1 MSMLQLTNARGETV
15 DLNSEKL
22 FANTPTGLGVQFTNT
37 YSQYETYFKATK
49 STVAQGQFQIYILF
63 GDVESQAYQTF
74 SDFAQF
80 LAYQPLTLT
89 YTTDSGTWYRDGRLN
104 SLTKTE
110 IGGSTVFATDRINES
125 FTLEFI
131 NNWYNNKS
139 AEYKSY
145 DPDPNLGI
153 YGKIYGNQIAD
164 TSIQINSQGQQNKL
178 VNTEFSPDLSGWYS
192 GQSTQTVGNAFVTGT
207 PISSSTGWSLDTQK
221 YKGSNVIKKTIGTGN
236 GTFSDLM
243 PVQSGSQIS
252 VAMSYYNSSDYN
264 GSIPLAFYLRY
275 YDVNKKYLSASPLNN
290 FTSTSFKT
298 AVFTSTVPNNAV
310 YVSLNTIYNGSAG
323 SIYYSQP
330 MLVFDTT
337 VGDYIQGLEYNHVA
351 TPAYTYAY
359 APYYVY
365 QESNRPSNEKVMSLN
380 NKSQYFGLQS
390 GSPSVITVNGPCSV
404 NPTWTVVQNGNV
416 VATDGFVLTLTDN
429 QKLVVSSY
437 PEDQYARIYNPDGS
451 YVDVSQLQDYTKT
464 NFVQIPEGE
473 STVLFYLDANSD
485 VNITFKEERLLV

>member
-1 MSMLQLTNARGETV
+1 MFALTNARGETV
-15 DLNSEKL
+15 DINNDKL
-22 FANTPTGLGVQFTNT
+22 LSYTPTGLGVQFTNT

-49 STVAQGQFQIYILF
+49 STVTQGQFQINILF

-125 FTLEFI
+125 FTIEFI
-131 NNWYNNKS
+131 NNWYNNKT

-145 DPDPNLGI
+145 DPDPNLGQ
-153 YGKIYGNQIAD
+153 YAKIY
-164 TSIQINSQGQQNKL
+164 S
-178 VNTEFSPDLSGWYS
+178 
-192 GQSTQTVGNAFVTGT
+192 
-207 PISSSTGWSLDTQK
+207 
-221 YKGSNVIKKTIGTGN
+221 
-236 GTFSDLM
+236 
-243 PVQSGSQIS
+243 
-252 VAMSYYNSSDYN
+252 
-264 GSIPLAFYLRY
+264 
-275 YDVNKKYLSASPLNN
+275 
-290 FTSTSFKT
+290 
-298 AVFTSTVPNNAV
+298 
-310 YVSLNTIYNGSAG
+310 
-323 SIYYSQP
+323 
-330 MLVFDTT
+330 
-337 VGDYIQGLEYNHVA
+337 
-351 TPAYTYAY
+351 YTYQ
-359 APYYVY
+359 PYYVY
-365 QESNRPSNEKVMSLN
+365 QESSRPSNEKVMSLN

-390 GSPSVITVNGPCSV
+390 GSPSIITVKGPCSV
-404 NPTWTVVQNGNV
+404 NPTWTVVQKGNV

-437 PEDQYARIYNPDGS
+437 PEDQYARLYNPDGS

-473 STVLFYLDANSD
+473 STVLFYLDADSD

>member
-1 MSMLQLTNARGETV
+1 MWQLTNARGETV
-15 DLNSEKL
+15 DLDSEKL
-22 FANTPTGLGVQFTNT
+22 FANTPTGLGVQFSNT

-49 STVAQGQFQIYILF
+49 STVTQGQFQINILF
-63 GDVESQAYQTF
+63 GDVESQAYRTF

-110 IGGSTVFATDRINES
+110 IGGSTVFSTDRINES

-131 NNWYNNKS
+131 NNWYNNKT

-145 DPDPNLGI
+145 DPDPNLGT

-178 VNTEFSPDLSGWYS
+178 VNTEFSPDFAGWYS
-192 GQSTQTVGNAFVTGT
+192 GNNSSSGQFVLGNPLSSNLAYSMSSEKYSGSNVLLLTHGSATLYMHSDLIPVGAGV
-207 PISSSTGWSLDTQK
+207 PISFGMQAYSSSTYNGTVSLIVTATYYDSSKNYISQ
-221 YKGSNVIKKTIGTGN
+221 SSTGN
-236 GTFSDLM
+236 
-243 PVQSGSQIS
+243 SGKIT
-252 VAMSYYNSSDYN
+252 AWT
-264 GSIPLAFYLRY
+264 RRT
-275 YDVNKKYLSASPLNN
+275 LSATTPTN
-290 FTSTSFKT
+290 T
-298 AVFTSTVPNNAV
+298 A
-310 YVSLNTIYNGSAG
+310 YVSFAFGTNGSAG
-323 SIYYSQP
+323 TTSYSQP

-337 VGDYIQGLEYNHVA
+337 VGDYVKGLEYKHVA

-390 GSPSVITVNGPCSV
+390 GSPSIITVKGPCSV
-404 NPTWTVVQNGNV
+404 NPTWTVVQKGNV
-416 VATDGFVLTLTDN
+416 VATDGFVLTLTNN

-437 PEDQYARIYNPDGS
+437 PEDQYARLYNPDGS

-473 STVLFYLDANSD
+473 STVLFYLDADSD

>member
-1 MSMLQLTNARGETV
+1 MSMWQLTNARGETV
-15 DLNSEKL
+15 DLDSEKL

-49 STVAQGQFQIYILF
+49 STVTQGQFQINILF

-131 NNWYNNKS
+131 NNWYNNKT

-145 DPDPNLGI
+145 DPDPNLGQ
-153 YGKIYGNQIAD
+153 YAKIY
-164 TSIQINSQGQQNKL
+164 S
-178 VNTEFSPDLSGWYS
+178 
-192 GQSTQTVGNAFVTGT
+192 
-207 PISSSTGWSLDTQK
+207 
-221 YKGSNVIKKTIGTGN
+221 
-236 GTFSDLM
+236 
-243 PVQSGSQIS
+243 
-252 VAMSYYNSSDYN
+252 
-264 GSIPLAFYLRY
+264 
-275 YDVNKKYLSASPLNN
+275 
-290 FTSTSFKT
+290 
-298 AVFTSTVPNNAV
+298 
-310 YVSLNTIYNGSAG
+310 
-323 SIYYSQP
+323 
-330 MLVFDTT
+330 
-337 VGDYIQGLEYNHVA
+337 
-351 TPAYTYAY
+351 YTYQ
-359 APYYVY
+359 PYYVY
-365 QESNRPSNEKVMSLN
+365 QESSRPSNEKVMSLN

-404 NPTWTVVQNGNV
+404 NPTWSVVQKGNV

-437 PEDQYARIYNPDGS
+437 PEDQYARLYNLDGS
-451 YVDVSQLQDYTKT
+451 YVDASQLQDYTKT

-473 STVLFYLDANSD
+473 STVLFYLDADSD

>member
-1 MSMLQLTNARGETV
+1 MFALTNARGETV
-15 DLNSEKL
+15 DINNDKL
-22 FANTPTGLGVQFTNT
+22 LSFTPTGLGVQFTNT

-49 STVAQGQFQIYILF
+49 STVTQGQFQINILF
-63 GDVESQAYQTF
+63 GDIESQAYQTF

-89 YTTDSGTWYRDGRLN
+89 YTTDSGIWYRDGKLN

-110 IGGSTVFATDRINES
+110 IGGSTVMQVDRLVES

-131 NNWYNNKS
+131 NNWYNNKT

-145 DPDPNLGI
+145 DPDPNLGT
-153 YGKIYGNQIAD
+153 YGKIYRPKYEPTVNRNLFLGTKDYSGAGNW
-164 TSIQINSQGQQNKL
+164 SIVNGELVEKVYQGLDAIQTANAWGGPKYNNSALESQGVIQSVDDTFVMSAL
-178 VNTEFSPDLSGWYS
+178 VRNTG
-192 GQSTQTVGNAFVTGT
+192 TT
-207 PISSSTGWSLDTQK
+207 PISIYFYGDLISPQNYKVLDLPANSGWVRINTEPFQFSQTSGLTGSIRFEPATDSTDGYVQQVGLK
-221 YKGSNVIKKTIGTGN
+221 LEKGSIAT
-236 GTFSDLM
+236 DW
-243 PVQSGSQIS
+243 
-252 VAMSYYNSSDYN
+252 
-264 GSIPLAFYLRY
+264 
-275 YDVNKKYLSASPLNN
+275 
-290 FTSTSFKT
+290 
-298 AVFTSTVPNNAV
+298 
-310 YVSLNTIYNGSAG
+310 
-323 SIYYSQP
+323 
-330 MLVFDTT
+330 
-337 VGDYIQGLEYNHVA
+337 
-351 TPAYTYAY
+351 TPAPEDNPVIPFGYAY

-365 QESNRPSNEKVMSLN
+365 QESSRPSNEKVMSLN

-437 PEDQYARIYNPDGS
+437 PEDQYARLYNPDGS

>member
-1 MSMLQLTNARGETV
+1 MFALTNARGETV
-15 DLNSEKL
+15 DINNDKL
-22 FANTPTGLGVQFTNT
+22 LSYTPTGLGVQFTNT

-49 STVAQGQFQIYILF
+49 STVTQGQFQIYILF

-131 NNWYNNKS
+131 NNWYNNKT

-153 YGKIYGNQIAD
+153 YGKIYRPKYDPTVNRNLLLNSRNLDFDYGFNLAGQAEKISYDENTNMWHITAEKGTGTNVGIYYHATSTPLTTGQKVVFSYDIKGTGDYGLTGVENADHAIIPNGSVPSNWTRVSASGTVPKDGAAIVLYFD
-164 TSIQINSQGQQNKL
+164 TSNSNLDVYIKL
-178 VNTEFSPDLSGWYS
+178 PKLE
-192 GQSTQTVGNAFVTGT
+192 
-207 PISSSTGWSLDTQK
+207 
-221 YKGSNVIKKTIGTGN
+221 IGT
-236 GTFSDLM
+236 
-243 PVQSGSQIS
+243 
-252 VAMSYYNSSDYN
+252 
-264 GSIPLAFYLRY
+264 
-275 YDVNKKYLSASPLNN
+275 
-290 FTSTSFKT
+290 
-298 AVFTSTVPNNAV
+298 
-310 YVSLNTIYNGSAG
+310 
-323 SIYYSQP
+323 
-330 MLVFDTT
+330 
-337 VGDYIQGLEYNHVA
+337 VA
-351 TPAYTYAY
+351 TDWSPAPEDNPVIPFGYAY

-390 GSPSVITVNGPCSV
+390 GSPSVITVKGPCSV
-404 NPTWTVVQNGNV
+404 NPTWTVVQKGNV
-416 VATDGFVLTLTDN
+416 SATDGFVLTLTDN

-437 PEDQYARIYNPDGS
+437 PEDQYARLYNPDGS

-473 STVLFYLDANSD
+473 STVLFYLDADSD

>member
-1 MSMLQLTNARGETV
+1 MFKLTNARGETV
-15 DLNSEKL
+15 DINTPSLRSY
-22 FANTPTGLGVQFTNT
+22 TPTGLGLQITNS
-37 YSQYETYFKATK
+37 YSPYETYFIPTK
-49 STVAQGQFQIYILF
+49 SVLSQGIMQVYMKF
-63 GDVESQAYQTF
+63 GDIESQSYQSF

-80 LAYQPLTLT
+80 LAYQPYTLEYDFDDNT
-89 YTTDSGTWYRDGRLN
+89 YYRDARLQ

-110 IGGSTVFATDRINES
+110 IGGSTIDAYDRLNEI

-145 DPDPNLGI
+145 DPDPNLGT

-164 TSIQINSQGQQNKL
+164 TSIKPSQVNSKGQTNKL
-178 VNTEFSPDLSGWYS
+178 ANTEFSPDFSGWTNN
-192 GQSTQTVGNAFVTGT
+192 GWTLATDT
-207 PISSSTGWSLDTQK
+207 PSYL
-221 YKGSNVIKKTIGTGN
+221 GSNVMSIANPANTRSDISQTLAVKPGTIISMSTYLKLSPRGSETAPAIRFTIQFLDSSGN
-236 GTFSDLM
+236 
-243 PVQSGSQIS
+243 V
-252 VAMSYYNSSDYN
+252 V
-264 GSIPLAFYLRY
+264 
-275 YDVNKKYLSASPLNN
+275 
-290 FTSTSFKT
+290 
-298 AVFTSTVPNNAV
+298 STVYSTNVTTKIGFTLYKVENAAV
-310 YVSLNTIYNGSAG
+310 PTGAVSLKFRVYADNYVYAWFV
-323 SIYYSQP
+323 QP

-337 VGDYIQGLEYNHVA
+337 VGDYVQGLEYNHVA

-390 GSPSVITVNGPCSV
+390 GSPSIITVNGPCSV

>member
-1 MSMLQLTNARGETV
+1 MSMFALTNARGETV
-15 DLNSEKL
+15 DINNDKL
-22 FANTPTGLGVQFTNT
+22 LSYTPTGLGVQFTNT

-49 STVAQGQFQIYILF
+49 STVTQGQFQINILF

-125 FTLEFI
+125 FTIEFI
-131 NNWYNNKS
+131 NNWYNNKT

-145 DPDPNLGI
+145 DPDPNLGQ
-153 YGKIYGNQIAD
+153 YAKIY
-164 TSIQINSQGQQNKL
+164 S
-178 VNTEFSPDLSGWYS
+178 
-192 GQSTQTVGNAFVTGT
+192 
-207 PISSSTGWSLDTQK
+207 
-221 YKGSNVIKKTIGTGN
+221 
-236 GTFSDLM
+236 
-243 PVQSGSQIS
+243 
-252 VAMSYYNSSDYN
+252 
-264 GSIPLAFYLRY
+264 
-275 YDVNKKYLSASPLNN
+275 
-290 FTSTSFKT
+290 
-298 AVFTSTVPNNAV
+298 
-310 YVSLNTIYNGSAG
+310 
-323 SIYYSQP
+323 
-330 MLVFDTT
+330 
-337 VGDYIQGLEYNHVA
+337 
-351 TPAYTYAY
+351 YTYQ
-359 APYYVY
+359 PYYVY
-365 QESNRPSNEKVMSLN
+365 QESSRPSNEKVMSLN

-390 GSPSVITVNGPCSV
+390 GSPSIITVKGPCSV
-404 NPTWTVVQNGNV
+404 NPTWTVVQKGNV

-437 PEDQYARIYNPDGS
+437 PEDQYARLYNPDGS

-473 STVLFYLDANSD
+473 STVLFYLDADSD

>member
-1 MSMLQLTNARGETV
+1 MSMFTLTNARGETV
-15 DLNSEKL
+15 DINNDKL
-22 FANTPTGLGVQFTNT
+22 LSYTPTGLGVQFKNT

-49 STVAQGQFQIYILF
+49 STVTQGQFQINILF
-63 GDVESQAYQTF
+63 GDVESQSYQTF

-110 IGGSTVFATDRINES
+110 IGGSTVFATDRINEI

-131 NNWYNNKS
+131 NSWYNNKS

-145 DPDPNLGI
+145 DPDPNLGT
-153 YGKIYGNQIAD
+153 YGKIYRPEYDPYVNRNLFLGTKHFSGNSNWAIAGNLIEDVYQGLDAIQTASAWGGPKYNNSALENQGVIQSVDD
-164 TSIQINSQGQQNKL
+164 TFIMSAWVRN
-178 VNTEFSPDLSGWYS
+178 
-192 GQSTQTVGNAFVTGT
+192 TGT
-207 PISSSTGWSLDTQK
+207 TPLSIGYYNGFTNNNDQLVANLPANSDWIRISSQPFKFKQTSNLNGTMRFEPTTDSTDGYVQQVGLK
-221 YKGSNVIKKTIGTGN
+221 LEKGSIAT
-236 GTFSDLM
+236 DW
-243 PVQSGSQIS
+243 
-252 VAMSYYNSSDYN
+252 
-264 GSIPLAFYLRY
+264 
-275 YDVNKKYLSASPLNN
+275 
-290 FTSTSFKT
+290 
-298 AVFTSTVPNNAV
+298 
-310 YVSLNTIYNGSAG
+310 
-323 SIYYSQP
+323 
-330 MLVFDTT
+330 
-337 VGDYIQGLEYNHVA
+337 
-351 TPAYTYAY
+351 TPAPEDNLAIPFGYAY

-390 GSPSVITVNGPCSV
+390 GSPSVITVKGPCSV
-404 NPTWTVVQNGNV
+404 NPTWTVVQKGNV

-437 PEDQYARIYNPDGS
+437 PEDQYARLYNPDGS

-473 STVLFYLDANSD
+473 STVLFYLDADSD

>member
-1 MSMLQLTNARGETV
+1 MSMFALTNARGETV
-15 DLNSEKL
+15 DINNDKL
-22 FANTPTGLGVQFTNT
+22 LSYTPTGLGVQFTNT

-49 STVAQGQFQIYILF
+49 STVTQGQFQIYILF
-63 GDVESQAYQTF
+63 GDVESQSYRTF

-131 NNWYNNKS
+131 NNWYNNKT

-145 DPDPNLGI
+145 DPDPNLGQ
-153 YGKIYGNQIAD
+153 YAKIY
-164 TSIQINSQGQQNKL
+164 S
-178 VNTEFSPDLSGWYS
+178 
-192 GQSTQTVGNAFVTGT
+192 
-207 PISSSTGWSLDTQK
+207 
-221 YKGSNVIKKTIGTGN
+221 
-236 GTFSDLM
+236 
-243 PVQSGSQIS
+243 
-252 VAMSYYNSSDYN
+252 
-264 GSIPLAFYLRY
+264 
-275 YDVNKKYLSASPLNN
+275 
-290 FTSTSFKT
+290 
-298 AVFTSTVPNNAV
+298 
-310 YVSLNTIYNGSAG
+310 
-323 SIYYSQP
+323 
-330 MLVFDTT
+330 
-337 VGDYIQGLEYNHVA
+337 
-351 TPAYTYAY
+351 YTYQ
-359 APYYVY
+359 PYYVY
-365 QESNRPSNEKVMSLN
+365 QESSRPSNEKVMSLN

-390 GSPSVITVNGPCSV
+390 GSPSIITVKGPCSV
-404 NPTWTVVQNGNV
+404 NPTWTVVQKGNV

-437 PEDQYARIYNPDGS
+437 PEDQYARLYNPDGS

-473 STVLFYLDANSD
+473 STVLFYLDADSD

>member
-1 MSMLQLTNARGETV
+1 MFALTNARGETV
-15 DLNSEKL
+15 DINNDKL
-22 FANTPTGLGVQFTNT
+22 LSYTPTGLGVHFTNT

-49 STVAQGQFQIYILF
+49 STVAQGQFQIHILF

-89 YTTDSGTWYRDGRLN
+89 YMTDSGTWYRDGRLN

-131 NNWYNNKS
+131 NNWYNNKT

-145 DPDPNLGI
+145 EPDANLGT
-153 YGKIYGNQIAD
+153 YGKIYRPKYDPYVDRNYTLKSNVST
-164 TSIQINSQGQQNKL
+164 TSAIELFHSSVPSSYFSHKKL
-178 VNTEFSPDLSGWYS
+178 TVSVQVDYDNITALSGLKRLGVEFLILNKDGGATYISAWKYPVIGDS
-192 GQSTQTVGNAFVTGT
+192 FHGRIYTTFDFSNNEFKDIETNLMGQGIYVQGITGT
-207 PISSSTGWSLDTQK
+207 
-221 YKGSNVIKKTIGTGN
+221 NVSVSKPKLKIGTKA
-236 GTFSDLM
+236 TDW
-243 PVQSGSQIS
+243 
-252 VAMSYYNSSDYN
+252 
-264 GSIPLAFYLRY
+264 
-275 YDVNKKYLSASPLNN
+275 
-290 FTSTSFKT
+290 
-298 AVFTSTVPNNAV
+298 
-310 YVSLNTIYNGSAG
+310 
-323 SIYYSQP
+323 
-330 MLVFDTT
+330 
-337 VGDYIQGLEYNHVA
+337 
-351 TPAYTYAY
+351 TPAPEDNPVIPFGYTY

-380 NKSQYFGLQS
+380 NQSQYFGLQQ
-390 GSPSVITVNGPCSV
+390 GSPSVITVKGPCSV
-404 NPTWTVVQNGNV
+404 NPTWTVVKKGNV
-416 VATDGFVLTLTDN
+416 VATDGFVLKLTDN

-437 PEDQYARIYNPDGS
+437 PEDQYARLYNPDGS

-473 STVLFYLDANSD
+473 STVLFYLDADSD

>member
-1 MSMLQLTNARGETV
+1 
-15 DLNSEKL
+15 

-131 NNWYNNKS
+131 NNWYNNKT

-145 DPDPNLGI
+145 DPDPNLGQ
-153 YGKIYGNQIAD
+153 YAKIY
-164 TSIQINSQGQQNKL
+164 S
-178 VNTEFSPDLSGWYS
+178 
-192 GQSTQTVGNAFVTGT
+192 
-207 PISSSTGWSLDTQK
+207 
-221 YKGSNVIKKTIGTGN
+221 
-236 GTFSDLM
+236 
-243 PVQSGSQIS
+243 
-252 VAMSYYNSSDYN
+252 
-264 GSIPLAFYLRY
+264 
-275 YDVNKKYLSASPLNN
+275 
-290 FTSTSFKT
+290 
-298 AVFTSTVPNNAV
+298 
-310 YVSLNTIYNGSAG
+310 
-323 SIYYSQP
+323 
-330 MLVFDTT
+330 
-337 VGDYIQGLEYNHVA
+337 
-351 TPAYTYAY
+351 YTYQ
-359 APYYVY
+359 PYYVY
-365 QESNRPSNEKVMSLN
+365 QESSRPSNEKVMSLN

-390 GSPSVITVNGPCSV
+390 GSPSIITVKGPCSV
-404 NPTWTVVQNGNV
+404 NPTWTVVQKGNV

-437 PEDQYARIYNPDGS
+437 PEDQYARLYNPDGS

-473 STVLFYLDANSD
+473 STVLFYLDADSD

>member
-1 MSMLQLTNARGETV
+1 MSMFALTNARGETV
-15 DLNSEKL
+15 DINNDKL
-22 FANTPTGLGVQFTNT
+22 LSYTPTGLGVQFTNT

-49 STVAQGQFQIYILF
+49 STVTQGQFQIHILF

-145 DPDPNLGI
+145 DPDANLGT
-153 YGKIYGNQIAD
+153 YGKIYRPKYDPSVNRNLYLNSRGLADGYGINGNVRVTVEPFDSTTNMWHIVAA
-164 TSIQINSQGQQNKL
+164 
-178 VNTEFSPDLSGWYS
+178 
-192 GQSTQTVGNAFVTGT
+192 QSTGNYIGIYLWNYCSGKIPDNSDWSYSADIKGTGKVVKFGIERDHNNPVKGT
-207 PISSSTGWSLDTQK
+207 I
-221 YKGSNVIKKTIGTGN
+221 GSNWSRISQAGHVDYGVKT
-236 GTFSDLM
+236 
-243 PVQSGSQIS
+243 
-252 VAMSYYNSSDYN
+252 
-264 GSIPLAFYLRY
+264 
-275 YDVNKKYLSASPLNN
+275 
-290 FTSTSFKT
+290 
-298 AVFTSTVPNNAV
+298 
-310 YVSLNTIYNGSAG
+310 
-323 SIYYSQP
+323 
-330 MLVFDTT
+330 LVMYFDTT
-337 VGDYIQGLEYNHVA
+337 DSPLDVYIKLPKLEIG
-351 TPAYTYAY
+351 TIPTDWIPAQEDNLAIPFGYAY

-365 QESNRPSNEKVMSLN
+365 QESSRPSNEKVMSLN

-390 GSPSVITVNGPCSV
+390 GSPSVITVKGPCSV
-404 NPTWTVVQNGNV
+404 NPTWTVVQKGNV

-429 QKLVVSSY
+429 QKLVVSSH
-437 PEDQYARIYNPDGS
+437 PEDQYARLYNPDGS

-473 STVLFYLDANSD
+473 STVLFYLDADSD

>member
-1 MSMLQLTNARGETV
+1 MFALTNARGETV
-15 DLNSEKL
+15 DINNDKL
-22 FANTPTGLGVQFTNT
+22 LSYTPTGLGVQFTNT

-49 STVAQGQFQIYILF
+49 STVTQGQFQINILF
-63 GDVESQAYQTF
+63 GDVESQAYRTF

-131 NNWYNNKS
+131 NNWYNNKT

-145 DPDPNLGI
+145 DPDPNLGT

-178 VNTEFSPDLSGWYS
+178 VNTEFSPDLSGWNQVS
-192 GQSTQTVGNAFVTGT
+192 NAYQNIG
-207 PISSSTGWSLDTQK
+207 DR
-221 YKGSNVIKKTIGTGN
+221 YNGSNVITVKVKDGDYFYQDVPITGGVVSFGAMMEIDSGFSGAFRYGINFRDSAHNYISSGGTKWSPN
-236 GTFSDLM
+236 NTSAMNFTL
-243 PVQSGSQIS
+243 QKIENIS
-252 VAMSYYNSSDYN
+252 VPSGAAYVRINF
-264 GSIPLAFYLRY
+264 GF
-275 YDVNKKYLSASPLNN
+275 SA
-290 FTSTSFKT
+290 TGT
-298 AVFTSTVPNNAV
+298 ARIA
-310 YVSLNTIYNGSAG
+310 
-323 SIYYSQP
+323 QP

-337 VGDYIQGLEYNHVA
+337 VGDYVQGLEYNHVA

-390 GSPSVITVNGPCSV
+390 GSPSIITVNGPCSV

-437 PEDQYARIYNPDGS
+437 PEDQYARLYNPDGS

>member
-1 MSMLQLTNARGETV
+1 MSMFALTNARGETV
-15 DLNSEKL
+15 DINNDKL
-22 FANTPTGLGVQFTNT
+22 LSYTPTGLGVQFTNT

-89 YTTDSGTWYRDGRLN
+89 YTTSAGTRYRDGRLN

-145 DPDPNLGI
+145 DPDPNLGT
-153 YGKIYGNQIAD
+153 YGKIYRPKYDPTVNRNLLLNSRNLDFGYGNNGGNVTKIAYD
-164 TSIQINSQGQQNKL
+164 ET
-178 VNTEFSPDLSGWYS
+178 
-192 GQSTQTVGNAFVTGT
+192 TQMWHITAE
-207 PISSSTGWSLDTQK
+207 K
-221 YKGSNVIKKTIGTGN
+221 GTGN
-236 GTFSDLM
+236 TNGIYFHINDVTST
-243 PVQSGSQIS
+243 PVTTGQKAVLSYDVKGVGDFGITGVESVYSALRPSGS
-252 VAMSYYNSSDYN
+252 
-264 GSIPLAFYLRY
+264 
-275 YDVNKKYLSASPLNN
+275 
-290 FTSTSFKT
+290 
-298 AVFTSTVPNNAV
+298 VPNNWTR
-310 YVSLNTIYNGSAG
+310 VSTSGTVSKDDSA
-323 SIYYSQP
+323 IILY
-330 MLVFDTT
+330 FDTSNSN
-337 VGDYIQGLEYNHVA
+337 VDVYIKLPKLEIGTVA
-351 TPAYTYAY
+351 TDWTPAPEDNLTIPFGYAY

-365 QESNRPSNEKVMSLN
+365 QESSRPSNEKVMSLN

-437 PEDQYARIYNPDGS
+437 PEDQYARLYNPDGS

-473 STVLFYLDANSD
+473 STVLFYLDADSD

>member
-1 MSMLQLTNARGETV
+1 MSMFALTNARGETV
-15 DLNSEKL
+15 DINNDKL
-22 FANTPTGLGVQFTNT
+22 LSYTPTGLGVQFTNT

-49 STVAQGQFQIYILF
+49 STVTQGQFQIYILF

-131 NNWYNNKS
+131 NNWYNNKT

-145 DPDPNLGI
+145 DPDPALGT
-153 YGKIYGNQIAD
+153 YGKIY
-164 TSIQINSQGQQNKL
+164 
-178 VNTEFSPDLSGWYS
+178 
-192 GQSTQTVGNAFVTGT
+192 STQFNPLMVDRNLLQGTSVDKVVTPVTDGSWLENYNYWEAYNNLQPGAEYTFSSEVTLSSGNKISIKVFDSSIMQELLANSDFTADGT
-207 PISSSTGWSLDTQK
+207 RQSFTFTAPD
-221 YKGSNVIKKTIGTGN
+221 N
-236 GTFSDLM
+236 GTALLIYA
-243 PVQSGSQIS
+243 G
-252 VAMSYYNSSDYN
+252 VA
-264 GSIPLAFYLRY
+264 G
-275 YDVNKKYLSASPLNN
+275 
-290 FTSTSFKT
+290 STSGIT
-298 AVFTSTVPNNAV
+298 ATFHHSK
-310 YVSLNTIYNGSAG
+310 LELGNTAT
-323 SIYYSQP
+323 
-330 MLVFDTT
+330 DW
-337 VGDYIQGLEYNHVA
+337 
-351 TPAYTYAY
+351 TPAPEDNPVIPFGYAY

-390 GSPSVITVNGPCSV
+390 GSPSVITVKGPCSV

>member
-1 MSMLQLTNARGETV
+1 MWQLTNARGETV
-15 DLNSEKL
+15 DLDSEKL

-49 STVAQGQFQIYILF
+49 STVTQGQFQINIVF

-131 NNWYNNKS
+131 NNWYNNKT

-145 DPDPNLGI
+145 DPDPNLGQ
-153 YGKIYGNQIAD
+153 YAKIY
-164 TSIQINSQGQQNKL
+164 S
-178 VNTEFSPDLSGWYS
+178 
-192 GQSTQTVGNAFVTGT
+192 
-207 PISSSTGWSLDTQK
+207 
-221 YKGSNVIKKTIGTGN
+221 
-236 GTFSDLM
+236 
-243 PVQSGSQIS
+243 
-252 VAMSYYNSSDYN
+252 
-264 GSIPLAFYLRY
+264 
-275 YDVNKKYLSASPLNN
+275 
-290 FTSTSFKT
+290 
-298 AVFTSTVPNNAV
+298 
-310 YVSLNTIYNGSAG
+310 
-323 SIYYSQP
+323 
-330 MLVFDTT
+330 
-337 VGDYIQGLEYNHVA
+337 
-351 TPAYTYAY
+351 YTYQ
-359 APYYVY
+359 PYYVY
-365 QESNRPSNEKVMSLN
+365 QESSRPSNEKVMSLN

-390 GSPSVITVNGPCSV
+390 GSPSIITVKGPCSV
-404 NPTWTVVQNGNV
+404 NPTWTVVQKGNV

-437 PEDQYARIYNPDGS
+437 PEDQYARLYNPDGS

>member
-1 MSMLQLTNARGETV
+1 MFALTNARGETV
-15 DLNSEKL
+15 DINNDKL
-22 FANTPTGLGVQFTNT
+22 LSYTPTGLGVQFTNT

-49 STVAQGQFQIYILF
+49 STVAQGQFQIHILF

-145 DPDPNLGI
+145 DSDTNLGT
-153 YGKIYGNQIAD
+153 YGKIYRPKYDPHVDRNYILDTANPKTQTSNGTDGQDLYDKAIFYKSLDQWAKTDTQYRISFDWNLKTALTNDMELTVIFNQPPWQHFTIA
-164 TSIQINSQGQQNKL
+164 IPANKL
-178 VNTEFSPDLSGWYS
+178 
-192 GQSTQTVGNAFVTGT
+192 TGHVDMSFT
-207 PISSSTGWSLDTQK
+207 LWSSTISAK
-221 YKGSNVIKKTIGTGN
+221 PTGL
-236 GTFSDLM
+236 TFRIM
-243 PVQSGSQIS
+243 GQMASG
-252 VAMSYYNSSDYN
+252 
-264 GSIPLAFYLRY
+264 
-275 YDVNKKYLSASPLNN
+275 
-290 FTSTSFKT
+290 
-298 AVFTSTVPNNAV
+298 
-310 YVSLNTIYNGSAG
+310 NTIT
-323 SIYYSQP
+323 YSN
-330 MLVFDTT
+330 LFIKSGTISTT
-337 VGDYIQGLEYNHVA
+337 W
-351 TPAYTYAY
+351 TPAPEDKLAIPSGYAY

-390 GSPSVITVNGPCSV
+390 GSPSVITVKGPCSV
-404 NPTWTVVQNGNV
+404 NPTWTVVQKGNV

-437 PEDQYARIYNPDGS
+437 PEDQYARLYNPDGS

-473 STVLFYLDANSD
+473 STVLFYLDADSD

>member
-49 STVAQGQFQIYILF
+49 STVTQGQFQIYILF

-131 NNWYNNKS
+131 NNWYNNKT

-145 DPDPNLGI
+145 DPDPNLGT
-153 YGKIYGNQIAD
+153 YGKIYNKNYNPLMVDRNYILVSSGLNTSSTSRPVLIGAVSGGNTTVTYPTDGVLMTNNQAGEWYYQLANAYTDITTTPLIAGQ
-164 TSIQINSQGQQNKL
+164 TYTLSLKAMGTAPQVALRWGSKEGSPAQGFSYTNIN
-178 VNTEFSPDLSGWYS
+178 NTAWTKATITFTIP
-192 GQSTQTVGNAFVTGT
+192 TGT
-207 PISSSTGWSLDTQK
+207 L
-221 YKGSNVIKKTIGTGN
+221 NV
-236 GTFSDLM
+236 
-243 PVQSGSQIS
+243 
-252 VAMSYYNSSDYN
+252 
-264 GSIPLAFYLRY
+264 YLR
-275 YDVNKKYLSASPLNN
+275 
-290 FTSTSFKT
+290 
-298 AVFTSTVPNNAV
+298 
-310 YVSLNTIYNGSAG
+310 
-323 SIYYSQP
+323 
-330 MLVFDTT
+330 
-337 VGDYIQGLEYNHVA
+337 IQGAVNNQATTGFSGGETIKFKEVKLESGTIA
-351 TPAYTYAY
+351 TDWTPAPEDNPVIPFRYAY

-365 QESNRPSNEKVMSLN
+365 IEAKRNSEEKVVSLI
-380 NKSQYFGLQS
+380 NKSQYFGLQN
-390 GSPSVITVNGPCSV
+390 GSPCVITISSTNETISPSWSVIKNGSI
-404 NPTWTVVQNGNV
+404 
-416 VATDGFVLTLTDN
+416 VATDRMLLILSKN
-429 QKLVVSSY
+429 QRLVVSSY
-437 PEDQYARIYNPDGS
+437 PEDQYARVYNPDGS
-451 YVDVSQLQDYTKT
+451 YADVSQLQDFTKT

-473 STVLFYLDANSD
+473 STVLFYVDNQAT
-485 VNITFKEERLLV
+485 VNLTFKEERLLV

>member
-1 MSMLQLTNARGETV
+1 MSMFALTNARGEAV
-15 DLNSEKL
+15 DINNDKL
-22 FANTPTGLGVQFTNT
+22 LSYTPTGLGVQFSNT

-49 STVAQGQFQIYILF
+49 STVTQGQFQIYILF

-145 DPDPNLGI
+145 DPDPNLGT

-164 TSIQINSQGQQNKL
+164 TSIKPSQVNSKGQTNKL
-178 VNTEFSPDLSGWYS
+178 ANTEFSPDFSGWYDRGLYGKGIKAALGNPFNGS
-192 GQSTQTVGNAFVTGT
+192 SVFMKVDGGPTRLQSAPIAVVPGT
-207 PISSSTGWSLDTQK
+207 KISYSVQKLASSSVWS
-221 YKGSNVIKKTIGTGN
+221 YINNV
-236 GTFSDLM
+236 
-243 PVQSGSQIS
+243 
-252 VAMSYYNSSDYN
+252 
-264 GSIPLAFYLRY
+264 
-275 YDVNKKYLSASPLNN
+275 DVNGNMINVPGTSSPEFGAIQSLGYTKVENILIPSGVVYISFGIYLGGISNGN
-290 FTSTSFKT
+290 
-298 AVFTSTVPNNAV
+298 VF
-310 YVSLNTIYNGSAG
+310 
-323 SIYYSQP
+323 SQP

-337 VGDYIQGLEYNHVA
+337 VGDYVQGLEYNHVA

>member
-1 MSMLQLTNARGETV
+1 M
-15 DLNSEKL
+15 
-22 FANTPTGLGVQFTNT
+22 
-37 YSQYETYFKATK
+37 
-49 STVAQGQFQIYILF
+49 AQGQFQIYILF

-131 NNWYNNKS
+131 NNWYNNKT

-145 DPDPNLGI
+145 DPDPNLGQ
-153 YGKIYGNQIAD
+153 YAKIY
-164 TSIQINSQGQQNKL
+164 S
-178 VNTEFSPDLSGWYS
+178 
-192 GQSTQTVGNAFVTGT
+192 
-207 PISSSTGWSLDTQK
+207 
-221 YKGSNVIKKTIGTGN
+221 
-236 GTFSDLM
+236 
-243 PVQSGSQIS
+243 
-252 VAMSYYNSSDYN
+252 
-264 GSIPLAFYLRY
+264 
-275 YDVNKKYLSASPLNN
+275 
-290 FTSTSFKT
+290 
-298 AVFTSTVPNNAV
+298 
-310 YVSLNTIYNGSAG
+310 
-323 SIYYSQP
+323 
-330 MLVFDTT
+330 
-337 VGDYIQGLEYNHVA
+337 
-351 TPAYTYAY
+351 YTYQ
-359 APYYVY
+359 PYYVY
-365 QESNRPSNEKVMSLN
+365 QESSRPSNEKVMSLN

-390 GSPSVITVNGPCSV
+390 GSPSIITVKGPCSV
-404 NPTWTVVQNGNV
+404 NPTWTVVQKGNV

-437 PEDQYARIYNPDGS
+437 PEDQYARLYNPDGS

-473 STVLFYLDANSD
+473 STVLFYLDADSD